1 MKIKNRLAL
10 YFTLISATMLL
21 GTLGAIYFTF
31 IKFLESDFY
40 DRLNDRAYITARLYL
55 EADEISSDSL
65 NKVRNQYLETLHNEV
80 VRIYNMSNDAAF
92 IGDDQRYWT
101 SDVINEV
108 RQRKKLKFKE
118 GQRQVVG
125 IFYKDNQGDFVILA
139 SAIDQ
144 STLKRTEKL
153 RKIMLVFFF
162 IILSIILLS
171 SRWVANRIL
180 RPLDLFIDDVK
191 KIKSN
196 NLDYRV
202 QEGKNKDEIGLLAQ
216 DFNNLMEHLE
226 QAFALQKTFVSNAS
240 HELRT
245 PITSILMSAEITLS
259 QPRTEEYYKAAL
271 TSVIDDIEKMD
282 HIINGLLS
290 LAQSD
295 LEIGTDEQQ
304 EIRIDEM
311 LWDLQKEWKRLH
323 DAELI
328 LNFSENSQNQE
339 ALLIKTNPVLLQIA
353 INNIIANAFKFSDFQ
368 SVHCTISASADFIN
382 IHIMDQGTGIEPSN
396 YEQIFKP
403 FQSLYTYKEHKG
415 KGLGLYMAHKII
427 LLLKGEISFN
437 SVLGQGTTF
446 SVKLPKF

>member
-21 GTLGAIYFTF
+21 GTLAAIYFTF

-80 VRIYNMSNDAAF
+80 VRIYNTRNDAAF

-108 RQRKKLKFKE
+108 RKRKKLKFKE

-153 RKIMLVFFF
+153 RKIMVVFFF
-162 IILSIILLS
+162 IILAILLLS
-171 SRWVANRIL
+171 SRWVAKRIL

-191 KIKSN
+191 KIKSS

-202 QEGKNKDEIGLLAQ
+202 QEGKNKDEIGLLARN
-216 DFNNLMEHLE
+216 FNNLMEHLE

-259 QPRTEEYYKAAL
+259 QPRTEAYYKTAL
-271 TSVIDDIEKMD
+271 NSVIDDVEKMD

-304 EIRIDEM
+304 EIQIDEM
-311 LWDLQKEWKRLH
+311 LLNLQKEWEKLYQ
-323 DAELI
+323 AELI
-328 LNFSENSQNQE
+328 LNIPESPNQE
-339 ALLIKTNPVLLQIA
+339 ALRIKTNPVLLQIA

-368 SVHCTISASADFIN
+368 TVKCEISTLHNSICMS
-382 IHIMDQGTGIEPSN
+382 ITDQGTGIEPEN

-403 FQSLYTYKEHKG
+403 FQSLYKQKEHKG
-415 KGLGLYMAHKII
+415 NGLGLYMAHKII
-427 LLLKGEISFN
+427 HLLKGEISFT
-437 SVLGQGTTF
+437 SIVGKGTTF

>member
-1 MKIKNRLAL
+1 
-10 YFTLISATMLL
+10 MLL

-153 RKIMLVFFF
+153 RKIMVAFFF
-162 IILSIILLS
+162 IILAALLLS

-191 KIKSN
+191 KIKSS

-202 QEGKNKDEIGLLAQ
+202 QEGKSKDEIGLLAQ
-216 DFNNLMEHLE
+216 NFNNLMEHLE

-271 TSVIDDIEKMD
+271 NSVIDDIGKMD
-282 HIINGLLS
+282 HIINGLLN

-295 LEIGTDEQQ
+295 LEIGTDKQQ

-311 LWDLQKEWKRLH
+311 IWDLQKEWKRLH
-323 DAELI
+323 NAELI
-328 LNFSENSQNQE
+328 LGFAETSQDQE
-339 ALLIKTNPVLLQIA
+339 SLLIKTNPVLLQIA
-353 INNIIANAFKFSDFQ
+353 INNIIANAFKFSDFKP
-368 SVHCTISASADFIN
+368 VHCTISASADFIN

-403 FQSLYTYKEHKG
+403 FQSLYKHQQHKG
-415 KGLGLYMAHKII
+415 NGLGLYMAHKII
-427 LLLKGEISFN
+427 HMLKGHISFT
-437 SVLGQGTTF
+437 SVIGKGTTF

>member
-21 GTLGAIYFTF
+21 GTLAAIYFTF

-40 DRLNDRAYITARLYL
+40 DRLNDSAYITARLYL

-80 VRIYNMSNDAAF
+80 VRIYNTRNDAAF

-108 RQRKKLKFKE
+108 RKRKKLKFKE

-153 RKIMLVFFF
+153 RKIMVVFFF
-162 IILSIILLS
+162 IILAILLLS
-171 SRWVANRIL
+171 SRWVAKRIL

-191 KIKSN
+191 KIKSS

-202 QEGKNKDEIGLLAQ
+202 QEGKNKDEIGLLARN
-216 DFNNLMEHLE
+216 FNNLMEHLE

-259 QPRTEEYYKAAL
+259 QPRTEAYYKTAL
-271 TSVIDDIEKMD
+271 NSVIDDVEKMD

-304 EIRIDEM
+304 EIQIDEM
-311 LWDLQKEWKRLH
+311 LLNLQKEWEKLYQ
-323 DAELI
+323 AELI
-328 LNFSENSQNQE
+328 LNIPESPNQE
-339 ALLIKTNPVLLQIA
+339 ALRIKTNPVLLQIA

-368 SVHCTISASADFIN
+368 TVKCEISTLHNSICMS
-382 IHIMDQGTGIEPSN
+382 ITDQGTGIEPEN

-403 FQSLYTYKEHKG
+403 FQSLYKQKEHKG
-415 KGLGLYMAHKII
+415 NGLGLYMAHKII
-427 LLLKGEISFN
+427 HLLKGEISFT
-437 SVLGQGTTF
+437 SIVGKGTTF

>member
-21 GTLGAIYFTF
+21 GTLAAIYFTF

-80 VRIYNMSNDAAF
+80 VRIYNTRNDAAF

-108 RQRKKLKFKE
+108 RKRRKLKFKE

-153 RKIMLVFFF
+153 RKIMVVFFF
-162 IILSIILLS
+162 IILAILLLS
-171 SRWVANRIL
+171 SRWVAKRIL

-191 KIKSN
+191 KIKSS

-202 QEGKNKDEIGLLAQ
+202 QEGKNKDEIGLLARN
-216 DFNNLMEHLE
+216 FNNLMEHLE

-259 QPRTEEYYKAAL
+259 QPRTEAYYKTAL
-271 TSVIDDIEKMD
+271 NSVIDDVEKMD

-304 EIRIDEM
+304 EIQIDEM
-311 LWDLQKEWKRLH
+311 LLNLQKEWEKLYQ
-323 DAELI
+323 AELI
-328 LNFSENSQNQE
+328 LNIPESPNQE
-339 ALLIKTNPVLLQIA
+339 ALRIKTNPVLLQIA

-368 SVHCTISASADFIN
+368 TVKCEISTLHNSICMS
-382 IHIMDQGTGIEPSN
+382 ITDQGTGIEPEN

-403 FQSLYTYKEHKG
+403 FQSLYKQKEHKG
-415 KGLGLYMAHKII
+415 NGLGLYMAHKII
-427 LLLKGEISFN
+427 HLLKGEISFT
-437 SVLGQGTTF
+437 SIVGKGTTF